1 MTPVLRRTSH
11 VIRTRRKLLR
21 LVAHEARLQG
31 PYLPLDLL
39 QPIQSVAKT
48 KRWNVCE
55 PPRVDEEVEEHDA
68 REAGEGHIGHPRRG
82 IRLQKAPA
90 DDPCKDSRH
99 DVYAQEMPPTCHR
112 ETSPPRSG
120 TVNRE
125 PWGRQA
131 RRGALACRPPN
142 AE

>member
-1 MTPVLRRTSH
+1 MTPVLLRTSH
-11 VIRTRRKLLR
+11 FIRPRRELLR
-21 LVAHEARLQG
+21 LVAHEARLQV

-68 REAGEGHIGHPRRG
+68 REAGEGHIGHPQWG

-90 DDPCKDSRH
+90 PMTPAKTPATTYTPKRRH
-99 DVYAQEMPPTCHR
+99 QPAIARLLHHARVD
-112 ETSPPRSG
+112 
-120 TVNRE
+120 
-125 PWGRQA
+125 RQP
-131 RRGALACRPPN
+131 GAMGHP
-142 AE
+142 

>member
-1 MTPVLRRTSH
+1 MC
-11 VIRTRRKLLR
+11 
-21 LVAHEARLQG
+21 EAG
-31 PYLPLDLL
+31 SPLDGHAVVRRRGDVLGTTL
-39 QPIQSVAKT
+39 GV
-48 KRWNVCE
+48 
-55 PPRVDEEVEEHDA
+55 A
-68 REAGEGHIGHPRRG
+68 REAGEGHIGHPRWG